1 MANKADVNVRNI
13 LAENTNINVIRKLQD
28 GTSDLDVTI
37 AYNND
42 DQIHLPTPD
51 VSLLVT
57 PHNGMDI
64 KDCPVNV
71 KSDVV
76 LGILYSRT
84 NSKWILKI
92 VPNELPPTA
101 PPTVNVEIGD
111 KEPE

>member
-28 GTSDLDVTI
+28 GSSDLDVTI

-57 PHNGMDI
+57 APEGMDT
-64 KDCPVNV
+64 KDCSVHV
-71 KSDVV
+71 KSDVD
-76 LGILYSRT
+76 LEILSSRT
-84 NSKWILKI
+84 NSNWIFKI

-101 PPTVNVEIGD
+101 PTTVNVEIGD